1 MTDPAQDGKSLHEI
15 CYKCLRRQLRINVIV
30 RLTPR
35 QVCWSDIM
43 YSIGSA
49 PRRLIQIFTDVS
61 ISLEMI
67 FFFLSF
73 SKQASFHNHSH
84 VLQLCVISRASCQ
97 GALRVTQ
104 TLSVLCRKSSCHWR
118 MNLFIF
124 NSYKSQLTLR
134 QLMIIIRVFVPRHHQ
149 CLCVMLFHSPI
160 APTNCWLHAL

>member
-1 MTDPAQDGKSLHEI
+1 MKS
-15 CYKCLRRQLRINVIV
+15 V
-30 RLTPR
+30 T
-35 QVCWSDIM
+35 
-43 YSIGSA
+43 SA
-49 PRRLIQIFTDVS
+49 FEG
-61 ISLEMI
+61 SLELTSLYVWHPGRFVGRISCIQLALRPEGWFKSSQMSLYLSKWF